1 MAFVNTK
8 NPTLPFAPVQYDRAY
23 QDTLNNI
30 LRQYFAQLDNFN
42 TQVNETTNSN
52 TVMNWLN
59 VHT

>member
-8 NPTLPFAPVQYDRAY
+8 NPPLPFAPVQYDRAY
-23 QDTLNNI
+23 QDSLNNI

-42 TQVNETTNSN
+42 LQVNEVTSSN

-59 VHT
+59 THT